1 MPRIADDRFELIT
14 EERTDDRE
22 LPWRTPRTPEELR
35 LWLHEHLDPSA
46 PEQGLIAGHHS
57 PFEYLVHAFF
67 EGAMARRDGCWVMV
81 GESERT
87 ADSIVWANRGGGKTY
102 LGAVAT
108 LLDLIFKPGVQARVL
123 AGSLEQS
130 GRMHTYLGR
139 LLERPGI
146 SGRID
151 VRITSRSIEAGGGA
165 DANVLAA
172 SETSVRGT
180 RVQKL
185 RCDEVD
191 LFHPDLWQAAQLVT
205 RSASPLIGPW
215 GDFIRGSVEALST
228 MHRPHGV
235 MATIVDQIR
244 GQGRPDAPPVFRWG
258 VVDVLEVCPASRSC
272 QGCGLLAECGGRA
285 KAVTPGGAGRRLP
298 GQGGHVTIDDALR
311 LKSRVDRVMW
321 ETEMLSLRPRRTSA
335 VFPEFDPATHVVDDG
350 DARLDGVVRGPVV
363 FAAAMDFGVRSESVV
378 LLASVDERGGIVI
391 EREAWGPDR
400 PLTMQIATVREWMAA
415 GYAGA
420 VGAAP
425 EWVAI
430 DPAGLGRSDQSGTSN
445 ASVLR
450 SMGWEVAAPRR
461 PLAMGLAAVRARLS
475 PAEGPPRLLVHERC
489 RRLIEC
495 LRRFHYPDLDP
506 RTDEPVKDGHDH
518 ACDALRYLVLSV
530 DRRVPLAAHRY

>member
-14 EERTDDRE
+14 AERTDDRE
-22 LPWRTPRTPEELR
+22 LPWRTPRTPDDLR
-35 LWLHEHLDPSA
+35 QWLHEVLDMNV
-46 PEQGLIAGHHS
+46 PEQGLINGHHS

-67 EGAMARRDGCWVMV
+67 EGALVLRDGEWVDV
-81 GESERT
+81 PEDERT
-87 ADSIVWANRGGGKTY
+87 ADCIVWANRGGGKTY

-139 LLERPGI
+139 LLERPSI
-146 SGRID
+146 AGRVD
-151 VRITSRSIEAGGGA
+151 VRITSRTIEAGGGA

-191 LFHPDLWQAAQLVT
+191 LFDPGLWQAAQLVT
-205 RSASPLIGPW
+205 RSVSPLIGPW

-235 MATIVDQIR
+235 MAGIVDQIR
-244 GQGRPDAPPVFRWG
+244 EQRRPDAPPVFRWG
-258 VVDVLEVCPASRSC
+258 VVDVLEICPEARACGSC
-272 QGCGLLAECGGRA
+272 SLFTECGGRA
-285 KAVTPGGAGRRLP
+285 KLATPGGLGVRRI
-298 GQGGHVTIDDALR
+298 GQGGHVLIDDALR
-311 LKSRVDRVMW
+311 LKSRVDRVTW

-335 VFPEFDPATHVVDDG
+335 VYPEFNPATHVVADG
-350 DARLDGVVRGPVV
+350 DARLHSMVRGPVV
-363 FAAAMDFGVRSESVV
+363 FSAAMDFGIRSESVV

-391 EREAWGPDR
+391 EREQCAPDQ
-400 PLTMQIATVREWMAA
+400 PLTMQIATLREWMAMGFTGGA
-415 GYAGA
+415 GL
-420 VGAAP
+420 AP
-425 EWVAI
+425 DWVAI

-445 ASVLR
+445 ANVLR
-450 SMGWEVAAPRR
+450 STGWTIAAPRR
-461 PLAMGLAAVRARLS
+461 PLHMGIAAVRCRIA

-495 LRRFHYPDLDP
+495 LRRYHYPDHNP

-518 ACDALRYLVLSV
+518 ACDALRYLVLSI
-530 DRRVPLAAHRY
+530 DRRITTASHRY